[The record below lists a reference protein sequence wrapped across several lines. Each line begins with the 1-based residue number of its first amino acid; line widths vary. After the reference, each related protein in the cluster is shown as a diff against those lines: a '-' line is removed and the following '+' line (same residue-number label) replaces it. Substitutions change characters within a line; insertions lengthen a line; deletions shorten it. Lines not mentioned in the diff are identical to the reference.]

1 MPAAADAHVT
11 IGYPADWN
19 LGGPANKGVAMGILK
34 LDDTDV
40 CKSGDDCPIELD
52 VPAGT
57 HTLLFHCMV
66 LQDNLHTPALAPWVR
81 VSYQGDFI
89 AGHRYQVRP
98 ASSVPDCKIQVEDKG
113 PAG

>member
-1 MPAAADAHVT
+1 MPGAADAHLA

-40 CKSGDDCPIELD
+40 CKNGDDCPIELD
-52 VPAGT
+52 VPAGK
-57 HTLLFHCMV
+57 HTLLFQCMV

-98 ASSVPDCKIQVEDKG
+98 ASSVPDCKIQIQDTG
-113 PAG
+113 SAG